1 MPMLFFCFAASLDI
15 MTLSEIRESGLLE
28 LYLLGHL
35 NEEENSIVQKALFQF
50 PELEKDLN
58 KIEKTLIQYTERI
71 SAPPPSDLEYI
82 IMATIDYTARLENG
96 EIPVSPPVLTH
107 HSTLADYK
115 EWLTRPDMV
124 PPEEFEEMFIK
135 FIAHE
140 PEKLT
145 ALVWLKNGAPDE
157 THTDEHEK
165 FLIAEG
171 TCDITIGDKVHH
183 LSPGDFLAIPLH
195 INHRVM
201 VTSAIP
207 CKIILQ
213 RMAA

>member
-1 MPMLFFCFAASLDI
+1 

-35 NEEENSIVQKALFQF
+35 DEEETLIVKKALFQF
-50 PELEKDLN
+50 PELEKELES
-58 KIEKTLIQYTERI
+58 IEQTLIEYTERI
-71 SAPPPSDLEYI
+71 SLPPPADLGPI
-82 IMATIDYTARLENG
+82 IMATIDYTARMENG
-96 EIPVSPPVLTH
+96 EPPVSPPVLNPS
-107 HSTLADYK
+107 STLADYQ
-115 EWLTRPDMV
+115 EWLERPDMN
-124 PPEEFEEMFIK
+124 PPGEVEEMFIK

-157 THTDEHEK
+157 THTDEYEN

-171 TCDITIGDKVHH
+171 TCNITIGDKVHS
-183 LSPGDFLAIPLH
+183 LVPGDYLSIPLH
-195 INHRVM
+195 INHRVE
-201 VTSAIP
+201 VTSDIP

-213 RMAA
+213 RVAA